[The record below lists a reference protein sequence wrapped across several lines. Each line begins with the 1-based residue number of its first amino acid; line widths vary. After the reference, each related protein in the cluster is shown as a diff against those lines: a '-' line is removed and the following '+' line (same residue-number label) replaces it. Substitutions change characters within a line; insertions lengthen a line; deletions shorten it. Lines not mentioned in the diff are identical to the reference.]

1 MLFGK
6 SRVNRQTRPNS
17 EFRIA
22 KRRRVV
28 SRACRQAVEPLESRV
43 MLSGNEAF
51 EPIGSWGTD
60 NSANISQSYV
70 HQLTLPETKSSQ
82 VISNAS
88 TAPQVTSV
96 TATPVPVS
104 GQSYNNW
111 DFTIGGTGF
120 GTNRGSGYVHIYD
133 VTQNFNAG
141 RPGIPG
147 DLVTVNYTGWGNNQ
161 ITIGGFNGSYGNSL
175 LNYIAKSGDTAQ
187 VTVYNGSGGVSGTYT
202 LTLPQ
207 GIPTTPGAPTASN
220 VSPTGATI
228 SWAPSTAP
236 SGYNISYTLQ
246 YNPGGGE
253 IITSGT
259 SVTLGGLT
267 PETNYSLQLYASDSA
282 GSSSMVSNSFTTA
295 NPTPI
300 TPGTPVASNVT
311 PTSATV
317 TWAASTAVG
326 GETIAYTVQV
336 GGQTVG
342 STFAT
347 SMSLTGLT
355 PATPYSVRVQ
365 ASDIVEGTNYPSS
378 WSPSGSFNTLN
389 PIPTTP
395 GTPTA
400 SNVSPT
406 GATISWAPSSAP
418 SGYNISYTLQ
428 YNPGGGETITS
439 GTSVTLG
446 GLAPKTAYSLQLYA
460 TDSAGSSNTVT
471 NSFTTADPTPTTP
484 GTPTVSNI
492 TPTGASVSWGAS
504 TAVGGESIAYTV
516 QIAVSS
522 ILPSWQT
529 VGSTFATS
537 MPMTGLTPNTA
548 YLVRVQASDIVEGT
562 NYPSSWSPNGSFNT
576 LNPIPTTPGPPT
588 ASNVSPTGAIISWTP
603 STAPSGYNISYT
615 LTYNPGGGE
624 IITSGTSVTVGGLGP
639 KTTYSL
645 QLYATDSAGSS
656 STVTNSFTTADPT
669 PVLAAPSIGDS
680 MPTSATANWLTP
692 TSTIWGSVPSGETFT
707 YNVRWGQQGTS
718 NLFWPSVTNISS
730 TSYPLEN
737 LVPGQPYEVDVQAI
751 GNLDGQPFAGSWV
764 SYSWQTPSWVYANFG
779 KTATGSLPTSSDNG
793 KTWSMTGSS
802 GSVQDGLFCL
812 AYQPTVIGSG
822 GYTFGATV
830 SIPSGGQTASAG
842 IAITSGITTTDPTT
856 GFSTPAPFISLYVT
870 QQGTVAYSCYTGVG
884 TPTTATATPAV
895 TESVS
900 GSGKTGPIQLVIS
913 INNDGTVNLY
923 YQPASDL
930 LATGVHQFSLPG
942 FIPGLGVDAGIFVS
956 SGNATVPSTA
966 TFSSVRTGELT
977 SFLTQGSAD
986 LGGLLSDLS
995 SAISAGST
1003 AINGFVTNPV
1013 QYTEDQIQSLL
1024 SDIALL
1030 PGNIASGF
1038 ESVLNQYVTGPTASG
1053 VGIQISDQFVIP
1065 VPSPFAATLTLT
1077 AQGEVQLVN
1086 GGQDLELDADFSV
1099 RLNAGVGFVL
1109 PTDSTPQVSTISNP
1123 PALDSGSLTDLPTA
1137 ELSVN
1142 LSVGAEASVDLGF
1155 FAADW
1160 QYQLGQWQVFGTSG
1174 NNGLQPQTPQGF
1186 GTLTVSSPIDGSA
1199 QPVGS
1204 SQDVGFMLSL
1214 YGQAS
1219 FDAKADIPITNP
1231 TPTVNVTDAGGPYTG
1246 LPYAATGTVIG
1257 VNGANL
1263 GPPTFAYYLASD
1275 TTFSNPLRG
1284 APADA
1289 GTYVV
1294 IGSFGGNSNYNAAQS
1309 APVTFTIA
1317 KATPTVSVTDAGGS
1331 YTGSPF
1337 LASGSVTGVN
1347 SANIGTPAFTY
1358 YLASDTT
1365 FSNPLLGAPANAG
1378 NYDVV
1383 ASYAGNTDYTA
1394 ASASVSFTITP
1405 AQASVNL
1412 SSLNQTYDGTAKSAM
1427 VQTIP
1432 ANLSVSITYSQ
1443 NGNPVAAPTNAGN
1456 YTVVALID
1464 DPNYQGGA
1472 TGTLMISP
1480 ATPTINVTDAGGP
1493 YTGSPYHAAGS
1504 VIGINSVNL
1513 GLPTFAYYPASDTTF
1528 SNLLPGAPASP
1539 GTYVV
1544 VGSFAGNGNY
1554 SAAQS
1559 SPVTFTVQVPAGFL
1573 SGSGATYTFSGSP
1586 GAQTLDVSSGTVALN
1601 SDLSSLFPNYT
1612 LQIEGGAVVVLT
1624 SDQHVGGMQIN
1635 GNGSLDVA
1643 NNTMWIN
1650 YGSNT
1655 DPISTI
1661 AAYIKSGYND
1671 GSWTGPGID
1680 SSAAALSKGA
1690 YGVGF
1695 ADGADGVVQGL
1706 SNGQIELKYT
1716 LNGDANLDGVVNA
1729 ADINI
1734 LAANFN
1740 KNVTGWDRGDFNYD
1754 GLVNAADFS
1763 ELAANFNQGV
1773 NLNASGLVAGSGAIY
1788 TITGSLGAQTLDIL
1802 SGTVTLTSDLSAL
1815 LPKYSLK
1822 IETGANV
1829 VLASDQHIG
1838 ALQLVASGN
1847 LDVRNYTVFIN
1858 YGSNADPIAA
1868 IAGYIKSGYN
1878 GGGWNGPGIISTA
1891 ARTPTNSLLYALGYA
1906 DGKDGVVSG
1915 LSSGQIEIKYTR
1927 LGDANLDGL
1936 VNAADFT
1943 ILAANFNQSVT
1954 GWDQGDF
1961 NYDGLVNAADFTDLA
1976 ANFNQGASGASVAWS
1991 AAVQAVPVASIA
2003 STVTSST
2010 TESMANTSI
2019 APAAVSAPLTVAT
2032 ITSKSTTAAPT
2043 APKSKPVS
2051 VSKAVIDKGKPKT
2064 PAVTTYAANIV
2075 TVPSAGSVAVS
2086 QNVNNKDAK
2095 FLADR

>member
-6 SRVNRQTRPNS
+6 FGVNRQTRPNS
-17 EFRIA
+17 DFRIA
-22 KRRRVV
+22 KRQRVV
-28 SRACRQAVEPLESRV
+28 SRSCRQAVEPLESRM
-43 MLSGNEAF
+43 MLSGIEGF
-51 EPIGSWGTD
+51 EPMASWGTD

-88 TAPQVTSV
+88 TSPQITSV

-120 GTNRGSGYVHIYD
+120 GTNQSSGYLHIYD

-141 RPGIPG
+141 RPGILG
-147 DLVTVNYTGWGNNQ
+147 DLVTVNYMGWGNNQ

-175 LNYIAKSGDTAQ
+175 LNYIAKSGDTMQ
-187 VTVYNGSGGVSGTYT
+187 VTVYNSSGGVSGTYT

-207 GIPTTPGAPTASN
+207 GIPTTPGTPTASN
-220 VSPTGATI
+220 VTPTGATI
-228 SWAPSTAP
+228 SWAPSSAP
-236 SGYNISYTLQ
+236 SGYNISYTLL

-267 PETNYSLQLYASDSA
+267 PETSYSLQLYASDSA
-282 GSSSMVSNSFTTA
+282 GSSSTVTNSFTTA
-295 NPTPI
+295 NPTPT
-300 TPGTPVASNVT
+300 TPGTPTASNVT

-355 PATPYSVRVQ
+355 SNTAYSVRVQ
-365 ASDIVEGTNYPSS
+365 ASDSVEGTNYPSS
-378 WSPSGSFNTLN
+378 WSPNGSFNTQN

-418 SGYNISYTLQ
+418 SGYNISYTLL
-428 YNPGGGETITS
+428 YNPGGGEIITS

-446 GLAPKTAYSLQLYA
+446 GLAPKTTYSMQLYA
-460 TDSAGSSNTVT
+460 S
-471 NSFTTADPTPTTP
+471 
-484 GTPTVSNI
+484 
-492 TPTGASVSWGAS
+492 
-504 TAVGGESIAYTV
+504 
-516 QIAVSS
+516 
-522 ILPSWQT
+522 
-529 VGSTFATS
+529 
-537 MPMTGLTPNTA
+537 
-548 YLVRVQASDIVEGT
+548 
-562 NYPSSWSPNGSFNT
+562 
-576 LNPIPTTPGPPT
+576 
-588 ASNVSPTGAIISWTP
+588 
-603 STAPSGYNISYT
+603 
-615 LTYNPGGGE
+615 
-624 IITSGTSVTVGGLGP
+624 
-639 KTTYSL
+639 
-645 QLYATDSAGSS
+645 DSAGSS
-656 STVTNSFTTADPT
+656 STATNSFTTADPT
-669 PVLAAPSIGDS
+669 PVLAAPSITDS

-692 TSTIWGSVPSGETFT
+692 TSTIWGSVPNGETFT

-718 NLFWPSVTNISS
+718 NLIWPSATNISS
-730 TSYPLEN
+730 SSYPLEN

-764 SYSWQTPSWVYANFG
+764 SYLWQTPSWVYANFG

-793 KTWSMTGSS
+793 KTWAMTGSS
-802 GSVQDGLFCL
+802 GSVQNGQFCL

-830 SIPSGGQTASAG
+830 SIPSGSQTASAG

-1024 SDIALL
+1024 SDISLL

-1204 SQDVGFMLSL
+1204 SQDVGFMVSL

-1263 GPPTFAYYLASD
+1263 GPPRFAYYLASD
-1275 TTFSNPLRG
+1275 TTFSNPLLG

-1294 IGSFGGNSNYNAAQS
+1294 VGCFGGNTNYNAAQS

-1337 LASGSVTGVN
+1337 LASGSVMGVN

-1365 FSNPLLGAPANAG
+1365 FSNSLAGAPANAG
-1378 NYDVV
+1378 NYIVV
-1383 ASYAGNTDYTA
+1383 ASYAGITDYN
-1394 ASASVSFTITP
+1394 SASTDVSFTITR

-1412 SSLNQTYDGTAKSAM
+1412 SSLNCTYDGTAKSAM
-1427 VQTIP
+1427 VQTTP

-1443 NGNPVAAPTNAGN
+1443 SGNPVAAPTNAGN
-1456 YTVVALID
+1456 YAVVALIN

-1493 YTGSPYHAAGS
+1493 YTGLPYQAAGS

-1513 GLPTFAYYPASDTTF
+1513 GPPTFAYYPASDTTF
-1528 SNLLPGAPASP
+1528 SNPLPGAPTSP
-1539 GTYVV
+1539 GTYLV

-1559 SPVTFTVQVPAGFL
+1559 SPVTFTIQVPAGFL
-1573 SGSGATYTFSGSP
+1573 SGFGATYTFSGSP
-1586 GAQTLDVSSGTVALN
+1586 GAQTLDVSSGIVTLN
-1601 SDLSSLFPNYT
+1601 SNLSSLFPNYT

-1624 SDQHVGGMQIN
+1624 SDQHVGALQIN

-1655 DPISTI
+1655 DPITTI
-1661 AAYIKSGYND
+1661 AGYLKSGYNG

-1695 ADGADGVVQGL
+1695 ADGADGIVQGL
-1706 SNGQIELKYT
+1706 SNGQIEIKYT
-1716 LNGDANLDGVVNA
+1716 LNGDANLDGMVNG
-1729 ADINI
+1729 ADFNI

-1740 KNVTGWDRGDFNYD
+1740 KSVPGWDQGDFNYD
-1754 GLVNAADFS
+1754 GLVNAADFN

-1773 NLNASGLVAGSGAIY
+1773 NLNSPGLVAGSGAIY
-1788 TITGSLGAQTLDIL
+1788 TITGSPAAQTLDIL
-1802 SGTVTLTSDLSAL
+1802 SGMVTLTSDLSTL
-1815 LPKYSLK
+1815 LPNYSLQ
-1822 IETGANV
+1822 IENGASV
-1829 VLASDQHIG
+1829 LLASDQHIG
-1838 ALQLVASGN
+1838 ALQLVGSGS
-1847 LDVRNYTVFIN
+1847 LDVGNHTIFIN
-1858 YGSNADPIAA
+1858 YGSNSDPISA

-1878 GGGWNGPGIISTA
+1878 GGGWNGQGIISTA
-1891 ARTPTNSLLYALGYA
+1891 ARTPTNGPYYGLGYA

-1915 LSSGQIEIKYTR
+1915 LSSGQIEIKYTL

-1936 VNAADFT
+1936 VNAADFN

-1961 NYDGLVNAADFTDLA
+1961 NYDGLVNGADFLDLA
-1976 ANFNQGASGASVAWS
+1976 ANFNQGASGASVASS
-1991 AAVQAVPVASIA
+1991 AAVLA
-2003 STVTSST
+2003 
-2010 TESMANTSI
+2010 
-2019 APAAVSAPLTVAT
+2019 APAAPAVA
-2032 ITSKSTTAAPT
+2032 STTPTMTNSTIELTANTPAAPANAA
-2043 APKSKPVS
+2043 APPASKSKPVS
-2051 VSKAVIDKGKPKT
+2051 VSKAVIANGRSMAS
-2064 PAVTTYAANIV
+2064 AVTTYAASVV
-2075 TVPSAGSVAVS
+2075 TIPTAGLTATP
-2086 QNVNNKDAK
+2086 QDTNNKDVK